1 MDATAGNPD
10 GGLQEMVN
18 VHSTVG
24 TLVLVA
30 FLALTI
36 LNVVQLVQR
45 REFPWAIMV
54 SRTAALLLL
63 LQWALGFNLLV
74 GESSI
79 TPFHYLAALA
89 SAATVGL
96 EHGPG
101 YNDPDPAKRR
111 KIALAATAGTTI
123 LVLIAYQIGMSR

>member
-1 MDATAGNPD
+1 
-10 GGLQEMVN
+10 MVG

-30 FLALTI
+30 FLALTV
-36 LNVVQLVQR
+36 LNVIQLVR
-45 REFPWAIMV
+45 KRDFPWAIMV

-79 TPFHYLAALA
+79 TPFHYLVALA
-89 SAATVGL
+89 SAGTVGL

-101 YNDPDPAKRR
+101 SNEPDPAKRR
-111 KIALAATAGTTI
+111 TIALAATAGTTI
-123 LVLIAYQIGMSR
+123 LVLIAYLIGQSP

>member
-1 MDATAGNPD
+1 MDVAAENPD
-10 GGLQEMVN
+10 GGRQEMVN

-30 FLALTI
+30 FLALTV
-36 LNVVQLVQR
+36 LNVVQLVR
-45 REFPWAIMV
+45 KREFPWAIMV

-79 TPFHYLAALA
+79 TPFHYIAALG
-89 SAATVGL
+89 SAGTVGL

-101 YNDPDPAKRR
+101 YNHPDPATRR
-111 KIALAATAGTTI
+111 KIALAATAGTTV

>member
-1 MDATAGNPD
+1 
-10 GGLQEMVN
+10 MVG

-24 TLVLVA
+24 TLVLLA
-30 FLALTI
+30 FLALTV
-36 LNVVQLVQR
+36 LNVVQLVRR

-79 TPFHYLAALA
+79 TPLHYLIALS

-101 YNDPDPAKRR
+101 YNEPDTAKRR
-111 KIALAATAGTTI
+111 KIALAATVGTTV
-123 LVLIAYQIGMSR
+123 LVLIAYVIGQSR